1 MGRSAPEAIPDSG
14 IDVNAPAAPS
24 GAGYFREAFPA
35 NSGSISTR
43 SPAYRISPVNASL
56 VAQASSTP
64 VSTGGKKPAKT
75 KKPPKTKVLTKSV
88 KKESTSE
95 TDIDVKVRVVADS
108 TSSKV
113 AKKGASTS
121 YSFTNVTYKFPDI
134 SYDQK
139 TKKITKLK
147 NKFQFKG
154 AIKIQTLYGKKA
166 KASDKSLYGRGTT
179 NKDKLAGTISLG
191 FHESCHRED
200 FLAYL
205 KNNPL
210 PTFTIKV
217 GDTLQQYQDAISKFK
232 TAYAK
237 YTTDMD
243 AKSKKNTDEVG
254 YKLSKCK
261 ADKKCK

>member
-1 MGRSAPEAIPDSG
+1 MGRSAAEEVPDSG
-14 IDVNAPAAPS
+14 IDINAPAAPS
-24 GAGYFREAFPA
+24 GAGYFREAFPMD
-35 NSGSISTR
+35 SGSMSIR
-43 SPAYRISPVNASL
+43 SPTYRMGPVNASL

-64 VSTGGKKPAKT
+64 VSAGGKKPAKI
-75 KKPPKTKVLTKSV
+75 KKPPKTKALIKPV

-134 SYDQK
+134 SYDQN
-139 TKKITKLK
+139 TKKITNLK
-147 NKFQFKG
+147 NKFQFKRTN
-154 AIKIQTLYGKKA
+154 KIQPLYGKKA
-166 KASDKSLYGRGTT
+166 KATDKSLYGRGTT

-205 KNNPL
+205 KSNPL

-217 GDTLQQYQDAISKFK
+217 GDTLQKYQDAISKFK

-243 AKSKKNTDEVG
+243 AKSKSNTDEVG

-261 ADKKCK
+261 VDKKCK